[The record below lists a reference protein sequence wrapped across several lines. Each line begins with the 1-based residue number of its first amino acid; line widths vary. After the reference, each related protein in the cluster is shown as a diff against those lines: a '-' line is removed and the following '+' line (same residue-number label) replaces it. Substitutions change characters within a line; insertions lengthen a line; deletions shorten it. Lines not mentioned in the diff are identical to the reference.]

1 MFGRVLGTTLLQVVR
16 SIAYVLLP
24 TSFIALLAWATAG
37 SATGNTGDPLRAAL
51 WIWLGAHHVPFN
63 LSLPPANIPGHLSY
77 LPLGAVIFPILA
89 IRSGV
94 ARTIDRLDHNS
105 ALMPLARIL
114 FAVQYTVIA
123 MLLSYFS
130 ATAAITPIWYMA
142 PVFILPLVLITAATV
157 GRRLT
162 FGQGA
167 LYGSRALA
175 LLLGI
180 SSIILG
186 ISIFTHL
193 HMVKTLTTVLEPG
206 ILGGFLLLLLNILYL
221 PNAVVATLG
230 YFSGAGFAVGAG
242 TIVAPWSFHLHSI
255 PAFPL
260 LGALPTG
267 KSLLSL
273 FGIALVIF
281 TGALLASWTISL
293 NTRILVQSLVISIII
308 SFAIAYAGSGALLT
322 QSMSAVGVSLWK
334 FPLTIGTELLLG
346 AALAIYIPRLGKRQ

>member
-1 MFGRVLGTTLLQVVR
+1 MFGRVLGTTLVQVVR

-51 WIWLGAHHVPFN
+51 WIWLGAHQVPFD
-63 LSLPPANIPGHLSY
+63 LLLPPANLAGHLSY
-77 LPLGAVIFPILA
+77 LPMGAIVFPILA
-89 IRSGV
+89 IRAGLI
-94 ARTIDRLDHNS
+94 RTLDRLDHDTS
-105 ALMPLARIL
+105 LMPLARGL
-114 FAVQYTVIA
+114 FALQYSAAV

-130 ATAAITPIWYMA
+130 STTTIKPLWYMA
-142 PVFILPLVLITAATV
+142 PIFILPLVLVTAATV

-162 FGQGA
+162 FGQAA
-167 LYGSRALA
+167 LYGSRVIA

-186 ISIFTHL
+186 VSIFTHL

-206 ILGGFLLLLLNILYL
+206 ILGGLLLLLLNILYI

-230 YFSGAGFAVGAG
+230 YFSGAGFAVGTG
-242 TIVAPWSFHLHSI
+242 TIVAPWSFNLNSI

-267 KSLLSL
+267 ESLVSL
-273 FGIALVIF
+273 VGIAAVIF
-281 TGALLASWTISL
+281 TGALLASWTMALS
-293 NTRILVQSLVISIII
+293 TRILVQSLLVAAVIST
-308 SFAIAYAGSGALLT
+308 AIAFAGSGALIT
-322 QSMSAVGVSLWK
+322 QSMSTLGVSIWK
-334 FPLTIGTELLLG
+334 FPLSIAAELLLG
-346 AALAIYIPRLGKRQ
+346 AVLALYVPRLWKR

>member
-1 MFGRVLGTTLLQVVR
+1 MFGHVLGTTLVQVVR

-51 WIWLGAHHVPFN
+51 WIWLGAHQVPFD
-63 LSLPPANIPGHLSY
+63 LLLPPANLAGHLSY
-77 LPLGAVIFPILA
+77 LPMGAIVFPILA
-89 IRSGV
+89 IRAGLI
-94 ARTIDRLDHNS
+94 RTLDRLDHDTS
-105 ALMPLARIL
+105 LMPLARGL
-114 FAVQYTVIA
+114 FALQYSAAV

-130 ATAAITPIWYMA
+130 STTTIKPLWYMA
-142 PVFILPLVLITAATV
+142 PVFTLPLVLVTAATV

-162 FGQGA
+162 FGQAA
-167 LYGSRALA
+167 LYGSRVIA

-186 ISIFTHL
+186 VSIFTHL

-206 ILGGFLLLLLNILYL
+206 ILGGLLLLLLNILYI

-230 YFSGAGFAVGAG
+230 YFSGAGFAVGTG
-242 TIVAPWSFHLHSI
+242 TIVAPWSFNLNSI

-267 KSLLSL
+267 ESLVSL
-273 FGIALVIF
+273 IGIAAVIF
-281 TGALLASWTISL
+281 TGALLASWTVALS
-293 NTRILVQSLVISIII
+293 TRILVQSLLVAAVISA
-308 SFAIAYAGSGALLT
+308 AIAFAGSGALIT
-322 QSMSAVGVSLWK
+322 QSMSTVGVSIWK
-334 FPLTIGTELLLG
+334 FPLSIAAELLLG
-346 AALAIYIPRLGKRQ
+346 AVLALYVPRLWKR

>member
-1 MFGRVLGTTLLQVVR
+1 MFGHVLGTTLVQVVR

-51 WIWLGAHHVPFN
+51 WIWLGAHQVPFD
-63 LSLPPANIPGHLSY
+63 LLLPPANLAGHLSY
-77 LPLGAVIFPILA
+77 LPMGAIVFPILA
-89 IRSGV
+89 IRAGLI
-94 ARTIDRLDHNS
+94 RTLDRLDHDTS
-105 ALMPLARIL
+105 LMPLARGL
-114 FAVQYTVIA
+114 FALQYSAAV

-130 ATAAITPIWYMA
+130 STTTIKPLWYMA
-142 PVFILPLVLITAATV
+142 PVFTLPLVLVTAATV

-162 FGQGA
+162 FGQAA
-167 LYGSRALA
+167 LYGSRVIA

-186 ISIFTHL
+186 VSIFTHL

-206 ILGGFLLLLLNILYL
+206 ILGGLLLLLLNILYI

-230 YFSGAGFAVGAG
+230 YFSGAGFAVGTG
-242 TIVAPWSFHLHSI
+242 TIVAPWSFNLNSI

-267 KSLLSL
+267 ESLVSL
-273 FGIALVIF
+273 VGIAAVVF
-281 TGALLASWTISL
+281 TGALLASWTVALS
-293 NTRILVQSLVISIII
+293 TRILVQSLLVAAVISA
-308 SFAIAYAGSGALLT
+308 AIAFAGSGALIT
-322 QSMSAVGVSLWK
+322 QSMSTVGVSIWK
-334 FPLTIGTELLLG
+334 FPLSIAAELLLG
-346 AALAIYIPRLGKRQ
+346 AVLALYVPRLWKR

>member
-1 MFGRVLGTTLLQVVR
+1 MFGRVLGTTLVQVVR

-51 WIWLGAHHVPFN
+51 WIWLGAHQVPFD
-63 LSLPPANIPGHLSY
+63 LLLPPANLAGHLSY
-77 LPLGAVIFPILA
+77 LPMGAIVFPILA
-89 IRSGV
+89 IRAGLI
-94 ARTIDRLDHNS
+94 RTLDRLDYDTS
-105 ALMPLARIL
+105 LMPLARGL
-114 FAVQYTVIA
+114 FALQYSAAV

-130 ATAAITPIWYMA
+130 STTTIKPLWYMA
-142 PVFILPLVLITAATV
+142 PVFTLPLVLVTAATV

-162 FGQGA
+162 FGQAA
-167 LYGSRALA
+167 LYGSRVIA

-186 ISIFTHL
+186 VSIFTHL

-206 ILGGFLLLLLNILYL
+206 ILGGLLLLLLNILYI

-230 YFSGAGFAVGAG
+230 YFSGAGFAVGTG
-242 TIVAPWSFHLHSI
+242 TIVAPWSFNLNSI

-267 KSLLSL
+267 ESLVSL
-273 FGIALVIF
+273 VGIAAVVF
-281 TGALLASWTISL
+281 TGALLASWTVALS
-293 NTRILVQSLVISIII
+293 TRILVQSLLVAAVIST
-308 SFAIAYAGSGALLT
+308 AIAFAGSGALIT
-322 QSMSAVGVSLWK
+322 QSMSTVGVSIWK
-334 FPLTIGTELLLG
+334 FPLSIAAELLLG
-346 AALAIYIPRLGKRQ
+346 AVLALYVPRLWKR

>member
-1 MFGRVLGTTLLQVVR
+1 MFGRVLGTTLVQVVR
-16 SIAYVLLP
+16 SIAFVLLP

-51 WIWLGAHHVPFN
+51 WIWLGAHQVPFN
-63 LSLPPANIPGHLSY
+63 LALPPANIAGHLSY
-77 LPLGAVIFPILA
+77 LPLGAVIFPIVA
-89 IRSGV
+89 IRNGIS
-94 ARTIDRLDHNS
+94 RTIDRLDHNS
-105 ALMPLARIL
+105 SLMPLARSL
-114 FAVQYTVIA
+114 FAVQYTAIA
-123 MLLSYFS
+123 MLFSYFS
-130 ATAAITPIWYMA
+130 STSAIKPVWYMA

-162 FGQGA
+162 FGQAA

-180 SSIILG
+180 SSIFLG
-186 ISIFTHL
+186 ISIFAHL
-193 HMVKTLTTVLEPG
+193 HVVEMLTTVLEPG
-206 ILGGFLLLLLNILYL
+206 ILGGFLLLILNILYL

-242 TIVAPWSFHLHSI
+242 TVVAPWSFHLHSI

-273 FGIALVIF
+273 FGIVVVIL
-281 TGALLASWTISL
+281 TGAILASWTISL
-293 NTRILVQSLVISIII
+293 NTRVLIQSLLLSIII
-308 SFAIAYAGSGALLT
+308 STAIAYAGSGALLT
-322 QSMSAVGVSLWK
+322 ESMSAVGVSIWK
-334 FPLTIGTELLLG
+334 FPLTVGAELILG
-346 AALAIYIPRLGKRQ
+346 ALLALYIPRLGKRQ

>member
-1 MFGRVLGTTLLQVVR
+1 MFGRVLGTTLVQVVR

-51 WIWLGAHHVPFN
+51 WIWLGAHQVPFD
-63 LSLPPANIPGHLSY
+63 LLLPPANLAGHLSY
-77 LPLGAVIFPILA
+77 LPMGAIVFPILA
-89 IRSGV
+89 IRAGLI
-94 ARTIDRLDHNS
+94 RTLDRLDHDTS
-105 ALMPLARIL
+105 LMPLARGL
-114 FAVQYTVIA
+114 FAVQYSAAV

-130 ATAAITPIWYMA
+130 STTTIKPLWYMA
-142 PVFILPLVLITAATV
+142 PVFTLPLVLVTAATV

-162 FGQGA
+162 FGQAA
-167 LYGSRALA
+167 LYGSRVIA

-186 ISIFTHL
+186 VSIFTHL

-206 ILGGFLLLLLNILYL
+206 ILGGLLLLLLNILYI

-230 YFSGAGFAVGAG
+230 YFSGAGFAVGTG
-242 TIVAPWSFHLHSI
+242 TIVAPWSFHLNSI

-267 KSLLSL
+267 ESLVSL
-273 FGIALVIF
+273 IGIAAVIF
-281 TGALLASWTISL
+281 TGALLASWTVALS
-293 NTRILVQSLVISIII
+293 TRILVQSLLVAAVISA
-308 SFAIAYAGSGALLT
+308 AIAFAGSGALIT
-322 QSMSAVGVSLWK
+322 QSMSTVGVSIWK
-334 FPLTIGTELLLG
+334 FPLSIAAELLLG
-346 AALAIYIPRLGKRQ
+346 AVLALYVPRLWKR

>member
-1 MFGRVLGTTLLQVVR
+1 MFGRVLGTTLVQVVR

-51 WIWLGAHHVPFN
+51 WIWLGAHQVPFD
-63 LSLPPANIPGHLSY
+63 LLLPPANLAGHLSY
-77 LPLGAVIFPILA
+77 LPMGAIVFPTLA
-89 IRSGV
+89 IRAGLI
-94 ARTIDRLDHNS
+94 RTLDRLDHDTS
-105 ALMPLARIL
+105 LMPLARGL
-114 FAVQYTVIA
+114 FALQYSAAV

-130 ATAAITPIWYMA
+130 STTTIKPLWYMA
-142 PVFILPLVLITAATV
+142 PVFTLPLVLVTAATV

-162 FGQGA
+162 FGQAA
-167 LYGSRALA
+167 LYGSRVIA

-186 ISIFTHL
+186 VSIFTHL

-206 ILGGFLLLLLNILYL
+206 ILGGLLLLLLNILYI

-230 YFSGAGFAVGAG
+230 YFSGAGFAVGTG
-242 TIVAPWSFHLHSI
+242 TIVAPWSFHLNSI

-267 KSLLSL
+267 ESLVSL
-273 FGIALVIF
+273 VGIAAVIF
-281 TGALLASWTISL
+281 TGALLASWTVALS
-293 NTRILVQSLVISIII
+293 TRILVQSLLVAAVIST
-308 SFAIAYAGSGALLT
+308 AIAFAGSGALIT
-322 QSMSAVGVSLWK
+322 QSMSTVGVSIWK
-334 FPLTIGTELLLG
+334 FPLSIAAELLLG
-346 AALAIYIPRLGKRQ
+346 AVFALYIPRLWKR

>member
-1 MFGRVLGTTLLQVVR
+1 MFGRVLGTTLVQVVR

-51 WIWLGAHHVPFN
+51 WIWLGAHQVPFD
-63 LSLPPANIPGHLSY
+63 LLLPPANLAGHLSY
-77 LPLGAVIFPILA
+77 LPMGAIVFPILA
-89 IRSGV
+89 IRAGLI
-94 ARTIDRLDHNS
+94 RTLDRLDYDTS
-105 ALMPLARIL
+105 LMPLARGL
-114 FAVQYTVIA
+114 FALQYSAAV

-130 ATAAITPIWYMA
+130 STTTIKPLWYMA
-142 PVFILPLVLITAATV
+142 PVFTLPLVLVTAATV

-162 FGQGA
+162 FGQAA
-167 LYGSRALA
+167 LYGSRVIA

-186 ISIFTHL
+186 VSIFTHL

-206 ILGGFLLLLLNILYL
+206 ILGGLLLLLLNILYI

-230 YFSGAGFAVGAG
+230 YFSGAGFAVGTG
-242 TIVAPWSFHLHSI
+242 TIVAPWSFNLNSI

-267 KSLLSL
+267 ESLVSL
-273 FGIALVIF
+273 VGIAAVVF
-281 TGALLASWTISL
+281 TGALLASWTVALS
-293 NTRILVQSLVISIII
+293 TRILVQSLLVAAVISA
-308 SFAIAYAGSGALLT
+308 AIAFAGSGALIT
-322 QSMSAVGVSLWK
+322 QSMSTVGVSIWK
-334 FPLTIGTELLLG
+334 FPLSIAAELLLG
-346 AALAIYIPRLGKRQ
+346 AVLALYVPRLWKR

>member
-1 MFGRVLGTTLLQVVR
+1 MFGHVLGTTLVQVVR

-51 WIWLGAHHVPFN
+51 WIWLGAHQVPFD
-63 LSLPPANIPGHLSY
+63 LLLPPANLAGHLSY
-77 LPLGAVIFPILA
+77 LPMGAIVFPILA
-89 IRSGV
+89 IRAGLI
-94 ARTIDRLDHNS
+94 RTLDRLDHDTS
-105 ALMPLARIL
+105 LMPLARGL
-114 FAVQYTVIA
+114 FALQYSAAV

-130 ATAAITPIWYMA
+130 STTTIKPLWYMA
-142 PVFILPLVLITAATV
+142 PVFTLPLVLVTAATV

-162 FGQGA
+162 FGQAA
-167 LYGSRALA
+167 LYGSRVIA

-186 ISIFTHL
+186 VSIFTHL

-206 ILGGFLLLLLNILYL
+206 ILGGLLLLLLNILYI

-230 YFSGAGFAVGAG
+230 YFSGAGFAVGTG
-242 TIVAPWSFHLHSI
+242 TIVAPWSFHLNSI

-267 KSLLSL
+267 ESLVSL
-273 FGIALVIF
+273 IGIAAVIF
-281 TGALLASWTISL
+281 TGALLASWTVALS
-293 NTRILVQSLVISIII
+293 TRILVQSLLVAAVISA
-308 SFAIAYAGSGALLT
+308 AIAFAGSGALIT
-322 QSMSAVGVSLWK
+322 QSMSTVGVSIWK
-334 FPLTIGTELLLG
+334 FPLSIAAELLLG
-346 AALAIYIPRLGKRQ
+346 AVLALYVPRLWKR